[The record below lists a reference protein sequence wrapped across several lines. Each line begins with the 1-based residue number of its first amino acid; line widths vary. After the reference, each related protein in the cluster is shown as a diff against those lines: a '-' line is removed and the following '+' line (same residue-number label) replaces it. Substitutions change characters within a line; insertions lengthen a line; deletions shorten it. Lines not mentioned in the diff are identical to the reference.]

1 MPRWWGAV
9 LLQSAEYHFV
19 VLHYTSLQLFF
30 TVLHCRY
37 APLHFAAI
45 YAEWQPLVTNY
56 SFDFMGYKVLA
67 SNNFVI
73 GKFPTCKKTTRWEP
87 ARFATRWI
95 SIYYGNTWFPIEQY
109 NACLEPLRGVQMI
122 DSLFVLEKRCP
133 CNGESSYRKTL
144 NVMLLCA
151 TLHAERHYFVTIA
164 GDRMSPTC
172 RTDHTEHTILTASG
186 NVEVP
191 IRMNPPR

>member
-1 MPRWWGAV
+1 M
-9 LLQSAEYHFV
+9 
-19 VLHYTSLQLFF
+19 
-30 TVLHCRY
+30 
-37 APLHFAAI
+37 HFAKLANH
-45 YAEWQPLVTNY
+45 P
-56 SFDFMGYKVLA
+56 FDCVVYNVLA
-67 SNNFVI
+67 TNNFAI
-73 GKFPTCKKTTRWEP
+73 GKFPTCKKTARWEP

-95 SIYYGNTWFPIEQY
+95 SIYYRNTWFPTEQY

-186 NVEVP
+186 NVAAP
-191 IRMNPPR
+191 ILSQLPI